1 MSEALKSPAYR
12 PLLEA
17 RIHDKNGA
25 YACGVS
31 TFHLCPH
38 CTVQTGCLKKA
49 PQSLDG
55 HANYALVLSLPS
67 TGSRRISQVND
78 TVIIRISPASAINTP
93 AIILRC
99 QISLVNYPHHHLTF
113 CPLHYQSTTLPRC
126 ITLQARDAE
135 RWNGT
140 PIPQATIQ
148 TAMRSGVRE
157 DSPVMASAK

>member
-17 RIHDKNGA
+17 RIHDKNGT

-49 PQSLDG
+49 SQS
-55 HANYALVLSLPS
+55 LVLSLLS
-67 TGSRRISQVND
+67 TGLRRISQVND
-78 TVIIRISPASAINTP
+78 TVIVKISPASAINAS
-93 AIILRC
+93 AIILRH
-99 QISLVNYPHHHLTF
+99 QILSLVNYLHHHLTF
-113 CPLHYQSTTLPRC
+113 CPLRYQSTTLPRC
-126 ITLQARDAE
+126 ITLQARDAK

-140 PIPQATIQ
+140 PIPQAMIQ

-157 DSPVMASAK
+157 DSPVMASAE